1 MVEEVTSLMDK
12 LHVLVIGPGL
22 GRCPLVMEATSRIVK
37 QAQAQQV
44 PLVLDADALFLL
56 TLEPYQQL
64 LTNASPV
71 VLTPNVMERKRLQG
85 LEKYWKDHAVVIE
98 KGEFDVIHF
107 TTTINSS
114 SSSSS
119 SNFST
124 MTCEEV
130 GGLKRSGGLGDILA
144 GTLGTLVAWNNILTK
159 QGVASADD
167 LPLACWTAC
176 SFVKSSTHQAFLQHR
191 RAMTAPDVLAELGP
205 TIDQMTTPTRTNIL

>member
-1 MVEEVTSLMDK
+1 MVEEVTSLLDK

-85 LEKYWKDHAVVIE
+85 LEEYWKDHAVVIE
-98 KGEFDVIHF
+98 KGEFDVIHC
-107 TTTINSS
+107 TITNSS
-114 SSSSS
+114 SSSR
-119 SNFST
+119 NFST
-124 MTCEEV
+124 MTCKEV

-144 GTLGTLVAWNNILTK
+144 GTLGTLVAWNGILTK
-159 QGVASADD
+159 QEVASADD

-205 TIDQMTTPTRTNIL
+205 TIDQMTTPKMTNIL